1 LFWRKDQPFSDRVQG
16 RRDIQQNDIRHN
28 DPQHNS
34 ANGATLF
41 ASNVMLSVA
50 MEQHTFMLYKSNPTE
65 GSSENVNRTIKK
77 QKNNVIFKIIYSLNP
92 SAKFTKYIFV
102 R

>member
-1 LFWRKDQPFSDRVQG
+1 LFWRKDQLFSDRVQG

-34 ANGATLF
+34 AKGATLF
-41 ASNVMLSVA
+41 ASNVMMSVA
-50 MEQHTFMLYKSNPTE
+50 MEQHTFILYKSNPIE
-65 GSSENVNRTIKK
+65 GSSENVNRTIK

-92 SAKFTKYIFV
+92 SVKFTKYIFV